1 MPLASLTK
9 SCVTVDTV
17 PPTMVRS
24 ALVKSVG
31 TSLNTKVTTELMS
44 VSFKP
49 ASAAAIV
56 TATLGL
62 SVSTGTVAL
71 PPAPTLPTASV

>member
-1 MPLASLTK
+1 MNTSGLLVLCRLLTAPPIAVMLSTTVKDVGASLN
-9 SCVTVDTV
+9 V
-17 PPTMVRS
+17 
-24 ALVKSVG
+24 
-31 TSLNTKVTTELMS
+31 KVTTEL
-44 VSFKP
+44 VLPSFKP
-49 ASAAAIV
+49 ASAIV